1 MMATDYTR
9 FQWRDTGYGEWVREL
24 DEAELSYTSLQRI
37 WRGSGHSFFH
47 MTGHLTLEV
56 PVDNDVDL
64 LTIEKRVDSALA
76 KAWLTLRYHH
86 PTIASQAKLD
96 PIMGKYMKAYPRNSV
111 GWLEKTFVVLSTGHT
126 GVEWANHDPPAPV
139 LPTLYALA
147 VPSTKDK
154 RVVRRDLVFR
164 SPHDII
170 DGIGTL
176 LLFDNYVRHTAEAF
190 TQGDSYEPP
199 SLDDPGVFQN
209 LSPPFRLAAAIPPEP
224 SEAVLH
230 RLASLDIADATDKA
244 RDAEIAALPYRKGAL
259 IPGIHRRV
267 EITLSPEQTARL
279 TGACK
284 EVGSTVTHVFHAAI
298 ALVLRNLQPM
308 HDQPRSVE
316 YVGYLLRN
324 ERGSC
329 VPPFG
334 GHEHAAA
341 VYHSTSSEKL
351 IVSMTVP
358 GHNDNLLGETR
369 LQVEKKEFLDIVQQM
384 KEAYQKVRDEPEH
397 YRLAPLLW
405 ARRSIP
411 PPLDEHAI
419 PPIPPPSDSPSA
431 SISSMGRIDNIIR
444 QKHGDIEVYN
454 PWVTGEEL
462 RNGLGLFLGTF
473 RGSLSLSAAYNDAW
487 HDKDEV
493 LQFVESCIQLVSTGL
508 GLEPSI

>member
-1 MMATDYTR
+1 M
-9 FQWRDTGYGEWVREL
+9 
-24 DEAELSYTSLQRI
+24 SYTSLHRN
-37 WRGSGHSFFH
+37 WRGSGRSFFH
-47 MTGHLTLEV
+47 ITGHLTLEF
-56 PVDNDVDL
+56 PVDSDTDL
-64 LTIEKRVDSALA
+64 STIEKRVDSALA
-76 KAWLTLRYHH
+76 KAWLALRYHH
-86 PTIASQAKLD
+86 PTIASQTKLD
-96 PIMGKYMKAYPRNSV
+96 PTTGKYMKVYPQNSV
-111 GWLEKTFVVLSTGHT
+111 GWLERTFVVLSTGHS
-126 GVEWANHDPPAPV
+126 GAEWANHDPPAPA

-147 VPSTKDK
+147 FPSAEDR
-154 RVVRRDLVFR
+154 RVIRRDLVFR

-190 TQGDSYEPP
+190 TQGGSYQPP
-199 SLDDPGVFQN
+199 SLDDPKVFQN
-209 LSPPFRLAAAIPPEP
+209 LSPPFRVAAAIPPEP
-224 SEAVLH
+224 SEAALH
-230 RLASLDIADATDKA
+230 RLASLDIADAADKA
-244 RDAEIAALPYRKGAL
+244 RNAEVAALPYKKGAL
-259 IPGIHRRV
+259 APGIHRRV

-284 EVGSTVTHVFHAAI
+284 EVGSTVTQVFHAAI

-308 HDQPRSVE
+308 HEKPRSVE

-329 VPPFG
+329 VPPFN

-351 IVSMTVP
+351 IINMAVP
-358 GHNDNLLGETR
+358 SRNDDLIEGPR
-369 LQVEKKEFLDIVQQM
+369 LQVEKQEFLEIVQQM
-384 KEAYQKVRDEPEH
+384 REFYLKVRDDPEH
-397 YRLAPLLW
+397 HRLAPLLW

-411 PPLDEHAI
+411 LPLDEHAI

-473 RGSLSLSAAYNDAW
+473 RGSLSFSAAYNDAW

-493 LQFVESCIQLVSTGL
+493 LQFVESCTHLVNAGL
-508 GLEPSI
+508 GLEESR

>member
-1 MMATDYTR
+1 MATDYTR
-9 FQWRDTGYGEWVREL
+9 FKWHDTGYEEWIREL
-24 DEAELSYTSLQRI
+24 DETELSYTSLHRN
-37 WRGSGHSFFH
+37 WRGSGRSFFH

-56 PVDNDVDL
+56 PVENDADL
-64 LTIEKRVDSALA
+64 STIEKRVDSALA
-76 KAWLTLRYHH
+76 KAWLALRYYH
-86 PTIASQAKLD
+86 PTIASQTKLD
-96 PIMGKYMKAYPRNSV
+96 PLTGKYIKAYPRNSI
-111 GWLEKTFVVLSTGHT
+111 GWLEKTFFVLSTGHT
-126 GVEWANHDPPAPV
+126 GAEWANHDPPAPA
-139 LPTLYALA
+139 LPTLYALV
-147 VPSTKDK
+147 VPPSEHK

-190 TQGDSYEPP
+190 AQGDTYQPP
-199 SLDDPGVFQN
+199 SLDDPTVFQN
-209 LSPPFRLAAAIPPEP
+209 LSPPFRVAAAIPPEP
-224 SEAVLH
+224 SEEVMH
-230 RLASLDIADATDKA
+230 RLADLDLADAADKA
-244 RDAEIAALPYRKGAL
+244 RNAEVATLPYKKGAFT
-259 IPGIHRRV
+259 PGIHRRV
-267 EITLSPEQTARL
+267 ELKLSPEETARL

-284 EVGSTVTHVFHAAI
+284 DVGATVTHVFHAAI
-298 ALVLRNLQPM
+298 VLVLRNLQPIR
-308 HDQPRSVE
+308 DDPRPVE

-329 VPPFG
+329 VPAFN

-351 IVSMTVP
+351 IVNMTVP
-358 GHNDNLLGETR
+358 GRNNDSPKETR
-369 LQVEKKEFLDIVQQM
+369 QQEEKNEFLQIVQKM
-384 KEAYQKVRDEPEH
+384 REFYLKVRDDPEH

-419 PPIPPPSDSPSA
+419 PSVLAPSDSPSA

-444 QKHGDIEVYN
+444 QKQGEIEVYN

-473 RGSLSLSAAYNDAW
+473 RGSLSPSAAYNDA
-487 HDKDEV
+487 
-493 LQFVESCIQLVSTGL
+493 
-508 GLEPSI
+508 